1 MRLTELRQT
10 DGSEFI
16 KHCESLAEEIITEFN
31 NRVLSGELSDNDW
44 DNYYDKK
51 LRELYDE

>member
-1 MRLTELRQT
+1 MRLKELQQT

-31 NRVLSGELSDNDW
+31 NKVLSGELSNNDW

-51 LRELYDE
+51 LKELYDE